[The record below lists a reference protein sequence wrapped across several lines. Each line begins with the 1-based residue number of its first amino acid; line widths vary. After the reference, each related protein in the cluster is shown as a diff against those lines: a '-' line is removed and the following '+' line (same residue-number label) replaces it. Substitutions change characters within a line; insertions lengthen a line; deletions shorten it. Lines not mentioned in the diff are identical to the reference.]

1 MATVKIHQ
9 PGGGDA
15 SGDSPARRIVAAANQ
30 AVEVSGAGGI
40 MITLKKP
47 LPLARLDFAKAA
59 GSAEINQLYLAEVMH
74 LPYVAAIDGVQVATP
89 ASEGELR
96 ALYARLGDD
105 GNEAAQLGV
114 LEHFSPMPRAEAE
127 AELKN
132 G

>member
-1 MATVKIHQ
+1 MVKVTVNQ
-9 PGGGDA
+9 AGE
-15 SGDSPARRIVAAANQ
+15 SPAAKLV
-30 AVEVSGAGGI
+30 GAGNRAVDVADAQGRTL
-40 MITLKKP
+40 TLKKP
-47 LPLARLDFAKAA
+47 APLARLDFAKAA
-59 GSAEINQLYLAEVMH
+59 GGGEINQLYLAEVMH
-74 LPYVAAIDGVQVATP
+74 LPYVAAIDGVTVASP

-114 LEHFSPMPRAEAE
+114 LEHFMPQPAAEAE